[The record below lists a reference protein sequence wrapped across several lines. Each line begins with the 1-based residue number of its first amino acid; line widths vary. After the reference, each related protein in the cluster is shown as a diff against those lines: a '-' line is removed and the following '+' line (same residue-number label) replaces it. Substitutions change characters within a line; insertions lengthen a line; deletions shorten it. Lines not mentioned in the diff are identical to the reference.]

1 MKTIVRDQFKD
12 NMDSVFEHLA
22 GGKAGKVTELHFML
36 SSVIR
41 WDRRR

>member
-22 GGKAGKVTELHFML
+22 GGTTGKVTEMHFVL
-36 SSVIR
+36 SNVI
-41 WDRRR
+41 